1 MTATSTTP
9 PIGAALRT
17 LAVHRARVQQ
27 IVGVLGRY
35 GFAHWS
41 ASPAYRHL
49 SDAVP
54 WIKDV
59 AGGAGPWASSSD
71 GTRGRRPSGSAMSDG
86 ERLRRALT
94 ELGPTFIKLGQVLST
109 RIDLVGPD
117 IAAELAAL
125 QTDAPAD
132 DAATVRAI
140 VARDLG
146 RPVEEAFARFDD
158 EPIAS
163 ASIAQAHAAALHDG
177 TEVVVKVQHAGIRQ
191 LVEQD
196 FAILDALAR
205 VVEQH
210 DADLALWRPRA
221 TLAQLAR
228 TVTAELDLVREAVT
242 LARAGANFAA
252 EDDVVIPTPYPELS
266 GPHVLTMSRVDGRT
280 LAEIAQDPAIDR
292 RALALRA
299 ARIYL
304 DMIFR
309 DRLFHADPHPGNVI
323 VAEGERGP
331 VFCIIDW
338 GAVGTVDTGLQDK
351 LEGFT
356 VAAATEDV
364 DGVVDG
370 ILEIV
375 TAPAKLD
382 LDALRLDVS
391 DWLEAYGSGD
401 VQAVDV
407 AAAIEDLSRIVREHR
422 LRLPANVALL
432 GKTLLQLQGDLIV
445 VGADL
450 RLPEAL
456 DGYLQEL
463 VRQRMSPKR
472 LARHARRTAKD
483 WDRFIAQAP
492 RELTAILESVRMGEL
507 DVPLRIESL
516 DRTVNR
522 LVHGILAAAL
532 FSGST
537 QMWARGTP
545 PQTRGRVSIPGA
557 VGTIASAAIA
567 IRVLR
572 ASRRSGGLF

>member
-1 MTATSTTP
+1 MSPNGTQ

-17 LAVHRARVQQ
+17 LAVHRGRVQQ

-35 GFAHWS
+35 GIAHWS
-41 ASPAYRHL
+41 ASPASRHL
-49 SDAVP
+49 AEYVPERWSAPPSDL
-54 WIKDV
+54 
-59 AGGAGPWASSSD
+59 
-71 GTRGRRPSGSAMSDG
+71 SDG
-86 ERLRRALT
+86 ERLRLALT

-117 IAAELAAL
+117 VAAELAAL
-125 QTDAPAD
+125 QTDVPAD
-132 DAATVRAI
+132 AADVVRRM
-140 VARDLG
+140 VERDLG
-146 RPVEEAFARFDD
+146 RPVEQAFARFAD

-163 ASIAQAHAAALHDG
+163 ASIAQAHAATLHDG
-177 TEVVVKVQHAGIRQ
+177 TEVVVKVQHHGIRE
-191 LVEQD
+191 LVSQD

-205 VVEQH
+205 VVEEH

-242 LARAGANFAA
+242 LGRARANFAA
-252 EDDVVIPTPYPELS
+252 EDDVIVPLPYPELS
-266 GPHVLTMSRVDGRT
+266 GPHVLTMERIDGRT
-280 LAEIAQDPAIDR
+280 LTEVAQDPSIDR

-309 DRLFHADPHPGNVI
+309 DRLFHADPHPGNVL
-323 VAEGERGP
+323 VAQGP
-331 VFCIIDW
+331 SGLAFGIIDW
-338 GAVGTVDTGLQDK
+338 GAVGTVDTVLQDK
-351 LEGFT
+351 LESFT
-356 VAAATEDV
+356 LAAATDDV

-370 ILEIV
+370 ILAIV

-391 DWLEAYGSGD
+391 DWLDAFAGGD

-450 RLPEAL
+450 RLPDAL

-463 VRQRMSPKR
+463 VRQRLSPKR
-472 LARHARRTAKD
+472 LARHAQRTAKE
-483 WDRFIAQAP
+483 WDRFLAQAP
-492 RELTAILESVRMGEL
+492 RELSAILESIRMGEL
-507 DVPLRIESL
+507 DVPLRIDTL

-537 QMWARGTP
+537 QMWSRRTP
-545 PQTRGRVSIPGA
+545 PYTKRTGVSIPGA
-557 VGTIASAAIA
+557 VGTLASAAIA

-572 ASRRSGGLF
+572 ASRRSGGLS

>member
-1 MTATSTTP
+1 MSGDRLQ
-9 PIGAALRT
+9 PISGALRT
-17 LAVHRARVQQ
+17 LAVHRGRVQQ

-35 GFAHWS
+35 GIAHWS
-41 ASPAYRHL
+41 ASPASRHL
-49 SDAVP
+49 AEYVPERWSAPPSDL
-54 WIKDV
+54 
-59 AGGAGPWASSSD
+59 
-71 GTRGRRPSGSAMSDG
+71 SDG
-86 ERLRRALT
+86 ERLRLALT

-117 IAAELAAL
+117 VAAELAAL

-132 DAATVRAI
+132 PADVIRTI
-140 VARDLG
+140 VERDLG
-146 RPVEEAFARFDD
+146 RPVEQAFAQFAD
-158 EPIAS
+158 EPLAS
-163 ASIAQAHAAALHDG
+163 ASIAQAHAATLHDG
-177 TEVVVKVQHAGIRQ
+177 TEVVVKVQHHGIRE
-191 LVEQD
+191 LVQQD

-205 VVEQH
+205 VVEEH

-242 LARAGANFAA
+242 LDRARANFAA
-252 EDDVVIPTPYPELS
+252 EQDVIVPRPYPELS
-266 GPHVLTMSRVDGRT
+266 GPHVLTMEYVDGRS
-280 LAEIAQDPAIDR
+280 LAEVARDPSVDR

-309 DRLFHADPHPGNVI
+309 DRLFHADPHPGNVL
-323 VAEGERGP
+323 VARGADGRP
-331 VFCIIDW
+331 AFGIIDW
-338 GAVGTVDTGLQDK
+338 GAVGTVDTALQDK
-351 LEGFT
+351 LESFT
-356 VAAATEDV
+356 LAAATDDV

-370 ILEIV
+370 ILAIV
-375 TAPAKLD
+375 TAPARLD

-391 DWLEAYGSGD
+391 DWLDAFAGGD

-407 AAAIEDLSRIVREHR
+407 AAAIEELSRIVREHR

-450 RLPEAL
+450 RLPDAL

-472 LARHARRTAKD
+472 LARHAQRTAKD
-483 WDRFIAQAP
+483 WDRFLAQAP
-492 RELTAILESVRMGEL
+492 RELTAILESIRRGEL
-507 DVPLRIESL
+507 DVPLRIDTL

-522 LVHGILAAAL
+522 LVHGMLAAAL

-537 QMWARGTP
+537 QMWSRRTP
-545 PQTRGRVSIPGA
+545 PFTRTGVSIPGA
-557 VGTIASAAIA
+557 VGTLASAAIA

-572 ASRRSGGLF
+572 ASRRSGGLS